1 MEEYNWDLLEQ
12 LEKARKGAQPAIT
25 ETTNNH
31 VVAMPTESQSRS
43 LQTDAVRPE
52 SEIELRML
60 GFYNYPHQN
69 MNPETERVEEAAILA
84 ELLDSSFK
92 DSLSEFDADS
102 PLVRLY
108 DTAVLIFRD
117 RDKNL
122 YAYFPKKRIARLT
135 DVVYNKYKVLK
146 TEGVLRC
153 WFHPGESFSEASF
166 RYKHRRDR
174 RMGFATSDDDDD

>member
-12 LEKARKGAQPAIT
+12 IENARKEAQPTKT
-25 ETTNNH
+25 ETTNGP
-31 VVAMPTESQSRS
+31 VVAVPTETQPLSV
-43 LQTDAVRPE
+43 QTDVVLPQ
-52 SEIELRML
+52 SDIELRML

-69 MNPETERVEEAAILA
+69 MNPETEKVEEAAILA

-108 DTAVLIFRD
+108 DSAVLIFRD

-135 DVVYNKYKVLK
+135 DVVYNKYKILK
-146 TEGVLRC
+146 TEGELRC
-153 WFHPGESFSEASF
+153 WFHPGESFSGASF
-166 RYKHRRDR
+166 RYRHRRDR
-174 RMGFATSDDDDD
+174 RRTSDMSDDDDD